1 VKVGFVPLYNI
12 RGPSSR
18 YRVFQFIAPL
28 SHQGFSCSIIE
39 APEGHNRKR
48 VSYPARLFAL
58 ALQSDVLYIQKR
70 TFPSWLLGILQR
82 LNPHIIFDLD
92 DAIYLQS
99 WNSTRVKQILQMSRV
114 IVAGNQVL
122 ADFARQYNENITI
135 LPTVVDTDHYQL
147 AYGEQHPGDPR
158 TVLGWIGTDPNRG
171 DLVLLKS
178 VFDWIAER
186 YARSV
191 VLRTVGRRPLEIDT
205 ELEVEFVPWTLKTSI
220 ASLHSFDIG
229 LMPLENTPWNRGKCG
244 LKLIEYLAVGTPAAA
259 SPVGV
264 NSEIIRDGET
274 GFLANNTAD
283 WQKNLACLIED
294 KTLRSRLGQSGRQH
308 VEEHYSIQAVLPR
321 LIAVL
326 EGVVAN
332 REQPV

>member
-1 VKVGFVPLYNI
+1 MKVGFVPLYNI
-12 RGPSSR
+12 HGPSSR

-28 SHQGFSCSIIE
+28 SQQGFNCSIIE
-39 APEGHNRKR
+39 APEGDNRKR
-48 VSYPARLFAL
+48 VSYPARLFTL
-58 ALQSDVLYIQKR
+58 ALQSDVLFIQKR
-70 TFPSWLLGILQR
+70 TFPGWVLRILQR
-82 LNPHIIFDLD
+82 LNSHIIFDLD

-99 WNSTRVKQILQMSRV
+99 WNTNRVKQIMQISRV
-114 IVAGNQVL
+114 VVAGNQVL
-122 ADFARQYNENITI
+122 ANFARQYNANIHI

-147 AYGEQHPGDPR
+147 LSSEHHPGDPR
-158 TVLGWIGTDPNRG
+158 TVLGWIGIDPNRG
-171 DLVLLKS
+171 DLALLTT

-191 VLRTVGRRPLEIDT
+191 VLRTVGRRLLEIDT
-205 ELEVEFVPWTLKTSI
+205 ELEVEFVSWTLKTSI

-244 LKLIEYLAVGTPAAA
+244 LKLIEYLAVGIPAVA

-274 GFLANNTAD
+274 GFLASNTAD

-294 KTLRSRLGQSGRQH
+294 QELRAHLGHSGRQH
-308 VEEHYSIQAVLPR
+308 VEEHYSIQAVLPH
-321 LIAVL
+321 LISVL
-326 EGVVAN
+326 EGAAS
-332 REQPV
+332 R